1 MLVGWNRT
9 LTVQLPPAGN
19 AAVQPLADTAKPGG
33 SPGIGLF
40 VSVIDAAGT
49 PLAAL
54 PVLVT
59 VKACGVDESPC

>member
-9 LTVQLPPAGN
+9 LTAQVPPGGN
-19 AAVQPLADTAKPGG
+19 AAVQVFALTAKPGG

-40 VSVIDAAGT
+40 VSVIEAAGT
-49 PLAAL
+49 PLAAP

-59 VKACGVDESPC
+59 VKACGSLCCPC